1 MIQLSPSP
9 SVSVSTARPIP
20 LQPAGTPMGTPSF
33 RRAPARVLVVD
44 DQPIHRLCAR
54 VILQQALP
62 DIVIEEADCVAQA
75 LAFLSE
81 RDYHLVLIDLMLPDG
96 HGTDAI
102 RQLREQAPGK
112 RSTVP
117 AVAMTSLRTPE
128 ALLSCARA
136 GLDEVLAKPLDPQ
149 QLVRAVLR
157 RLPVVSE
164 KLNR

>member
-9 SVSVSTARPIP
+9 SVSASPARPMP
-20 LQPAGTPMGTPSF
+20 LQSAGSATDAPSY

-81 RDYHLVLIDLMLPDG
+81 RDYQLVLIDLMLPDG
-96 HGTDAI
+96 HGADAI
-102 RQLREQAPGK
+102 RQLRQQAPGQ

-157 RLPVVSE
+157 RLPMVSV
-164 KLNR
+164 KNG